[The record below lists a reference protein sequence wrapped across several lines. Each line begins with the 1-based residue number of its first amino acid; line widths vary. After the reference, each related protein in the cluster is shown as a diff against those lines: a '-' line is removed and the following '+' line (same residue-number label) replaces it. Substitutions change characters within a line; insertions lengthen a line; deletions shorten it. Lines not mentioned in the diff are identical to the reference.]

1 MAEHEEELARVRAGL
16 AAQSAVARVL
26 ADAPTLAEAT
36 PRLLAA
42 IGPTLGWE
50 VGALW
55 SVDARDGLLRCQAT
69 WRASPGD
76 DEFERLSLQQAYVEG
91 EGLPGRVWTS
101 GRPQW
106 IADVLSEGNFPRWKG
121 AAREGLR
128 SWFGFPIHDRDRIL
142 GVIEFFTREVR
153 SPDEE
158 ILGLTAMF
166 GDQIGQY
173 VRRRQAEDATRAS
186 ETRQAAILESALDA
200 IITIDAQGHVLAF
213 NPAAE
218 RMFGRRH
225 DEAVGRELAELIVP
239 PSLRAA
245 HRGALERIVA
255 TGEARLLGQR
265 LELTGMRAGG
275 DEFPVELTLAR
286 VELDGAPAFT
296 GYVRDTTERKRA
308 ELRAQILAE
317 TGEDLTASLDLETT
331 LSAVAGLSVPR
342 VADWCVVDLVEAGRR
357 RIERVAVAHA
367 DPSKEALAWELER
380 RFRTDLNAP
389 EGVPKAVRTGR
400 SELMPEISDDLLTTV
415 ARDEHHLAL
424 LRSLGLRSAMIVPL
438 RARGETLGAI
448 SFVAAESGR
457 RFDEDDLA
465 FAEELAR
472 RAALAIANA
481 RTHAERSR
489 IAETLQASLIP
500 PRLPMVPGLTVAS
513 RFRAAGEAYDVGGDF
528 FDLFAVG
535 PSDWM
540 IVMGDVSGKGPEAAA
555 VTALARYTVREAA
568 VHDARPSGVLA
579 RLNEAI
585 LSRQAEGGDRFCTAL
600 VGRLRPGGSGAH
612 LALASG
618 GHPLPLRL
626 DAGGQVEPVGTPG
639 LLLGFDR
646 DLEPE
651 DVEIELQGG
660 DSLLLYTDGVTETPT
675 AAGLLGEDGLATL
688 LERCADLDADALV
701 ERVDRTVVD
710 LQAGAPRDDI
720 AMVALQVVR
729 GSSDEEASPGR
740 EGRLATVSLSR
751 AWHPAGA

>member
-1 MAEHEEELARVRAGL
+1 M
-16 AAQSAVARVL
+16 L

-36 PRLLAA
+36 PRLLEA
-42 IGPTLGWE
+42 IGPSLGWE
-50 VGALW
+50 LGALW
-55 SVDARDGLLRCQAT
+55 AVDARDGLLRCQAT

-76 DEFERLSLQQAYVEG
+76 DEFEQLSLQQAFVPG
-91 EGLPGRVWTS
+91 EGLPGRVWS
-101 GRPQW
+101 RGRPEW
-106 IADVLSEGNFPRWKG
+106 IADVLSERNFPRWEV
-121 AAREGLR
+121 AAREGVK
-128 SWFGFPIHDRDRIL
+128 SWFGFPIR
-142 GVIEFFTREVR
+142 VIEFFTRQLR

-158 ILGLTAMF
+158 ILGLTALF

-173 VRRRQAEDATRAS
+173 LRRRQAEDATRAS

-218 RMFGRRH
+218 RMFGRPH
-225 DEAVGRELAELIVP
+225 GEAIGRELAELIVP
-239 PSLRAA
+239 PSLRDA

-255 TGEARLLGQR
+255 TGQGRLLGQR

-296 GYVRDTTERKRA
+296 GYVRDITERKRA

-317 TGEDLTASLDLETT
+317 TGEDLSASLDLQAT
-331 LSAVAGLSVPR
+331 LDAVAGLSVPR
-342 VADWCVVDLVEAGRR
+342 VADWCVIDLVDAGR

-367 DPSKEALAWELER
+367 DPSREALAWELER
-380 RFRTDLNAP
+380 RFRADLDAP

-400 SELMPEISDDLLTTV
+400 SELIEDIPGALIAAV
-415 ARDEHHLAL
+415 ARDEHHLGL
-424 LRSLGLRSAMIVPL
+424 LRSLGLCSAMIVPL

-472 RAALAIANA
+472 RAALAISNA
-481 RTHAERSR
+481 RIHAERSQV
-489 IAETLQASLIP
+489 AEILQASLLP
-500 PRLPMVPGLTVAS
+500 PRLPMIPGLTVAS

-528 FDLFAVG
+528 FDLFAIG
-535 PSDWM
+535 PRDWL
-540 IVMGDVSGKGPEAAA
+540 IVVGDVSGKGPEAAA

-568 VHDARPSGVLA
+568 VHERLPSGVLA

-600 VGRLRPGGSGAH
+600 VGRLRPGGRGAH

-639 LLLGFDR
+639 LLLGFDS

-651 DVEIELQGG
+651 DVEIELHAG

-675 AAGLLGEDGLATL
+675 AAGLFGEGGLAAL
-688 LERCADLDADALV
+688 LESCADLDADALV
-701 ERVDRTVVD
+701 RVDRTVVD

-720 AMVALQVVR
+720 AMVALQVGQ
-729 GSSDEEASPGR
+729 GSSDGDASPGR
-740 EGRLATVSLSR
+740 QGRLAAFSFS
-751 AWHPAGA
+751 P

>member
-1 MAEHEEELARVRAGL
+1 MGEHEEELARVRAGL

-26 ADAPTLAEAT
+26 VDAPTLAEAT

-42 IGPTLGWE
+42 IGPSLGWE
-50 VGALW
+50 LGALW
-55 SVDARDGLLRCQAT
+55 AVDARDGLLRCEAT
-69 WRASPGD
+69 WRARPGED
-76 DEFERLSLQQAYVEG
+76 VFERLSLDQALVGG
-91 EGLPGRVWTS
+91 EGLPGRILSS

-106 IADVLSEGNFPRWKG
+106 IADVLAEGNFPRWEA

-128 SWFGFPIHDRDRIL
+128 SWFGFPIRDRERIL
-142 GVIEFFTREVR
+142 GVIEFFARELR

-173 VRRRQAEDATRAS
+173 LRRRQAEDATRAS

-200 IITIDAQGHVLAF
+200 IISMDAQGHVLAF
-213 NPAAE
+213 NSAAE
-218 RMFGRRH
+218 RMFGRTQG
-225 DEAVGRELAELIVP
+225 EALGRELGELIVP
-239 PSLRAA
+239 PSLREA
-245 HRGALERIVA
+245 HRKALARIVA

-265 LELTGMRAGG
+265 LELTGMRASG

-296 GYVRDTTERKRA
+296 GYVRDITDRKRA

-331 LSAVAGLSVPR
+331 LGAVTGLCVPR
-342 VADWCVVDLVEAGRR
+342 VADWCVVDLLEDGR
-357 RIERVAVAHA
+357 RIERAAVAHA

-380 RFRTDLNAP
+380 RFRTDLGAP
-389 EGVPKAVRTGR
+389 EGAPKVMRTGKPELI
-400 SELMPEISDDLLTTV
+400 SEIPDALLEAV
-415 ARDEHHLAL
+415 AQDEHHLAL

-457 RFDEDDLA
+457 RFDRDDLA

-489 IAETLQASLIP
+489 VAEILQTSLLP
-500 PRLPMVPGLTVAS
+500 PRLPMIPGLTVAS

-528 FDLFAVG
+528 FDLFAIG
-535 PSDWM
+535 PRDWL

-555 VTALARYTVREAA
+555 ITALARYTVREAA
-568 VHDARPSGVLA
+568 VHEALPSGVLA

-585 LSRQAEGGDRFCTAL
+585 LSHQAEGGDHLCTAL
-600 VGRLRPGGSGAH
+600 VGRLRPGGNGAH

-626 DAGGQVEPVGTPG
+626 DSGGQVEPVGTPG
-639 LLLGFDR
+639 LLLGFAR
-646 DLEPE
+646 DIEPE
-651 DVEIELQGG
+651 DVEIDLRPG

-675 AAGLLGEDGLATL
+675 ADGLLGEGGLAAL
-688 LERCADLDADALV
+688 LESCTDLDADALV
-701 ERVDRTVVD
+701 DRVDRTVVD
-710 LQAGAPRDDI
+710 LQAGDPRDDI
-720 AMVALQVVR
+720 AMVALQVGW
-729 GSSDEEASPGR
+729 GSSDEEASRGR
-740 EGRLATVSLSR
+740 ESQLAAVSLNPVGP
-751 AWHPAGA
+751 PAGA

>member
-1 MAEHEEELARVRAGL
+1 MGEHEEELARVRAGL

-26 ADAPTLAEAT
+26 VDAPTLAEAT

-42 IGPTLGWE
+42 IGPSLGWE
-50 VGALW
+50 LGALW
-55 SVDARDGLLRCQAT
+55 AVDARDGLLRCQAT
-69 WRASPGD
+69 WRARPGED
-76 DEFERLSLQQAYVEG
+76 VFERLSLQQALVDG
-91 EGLPGRVWTS
+91 EGLPGRILSS

-106 IADVLSEGNFPRWKG
+106 IADVLAEGNFPRWEA

-128 SWFGFPIHDRDRIL
+128 SWFGFPIRDRERIL
-142 GVIEFFTREVR
+142 GVIEFFARELR

-173 VRRRQAEDATRAS
+173 LRRRQAEDATRAS

-200 IITIDAQGHVLAF
+200 IISIDAQGHVLAF
-213 NPAAE
+213 NSAAE
-218 RMFGRRH
+218 RMFGRTQR
-225 DEAVGRELAELIVP
+225 EALGRELGELIVP
-239 PSLRAA
+239 PSLRDA
-245 HRGALERIVA
+245 HRKALARIVA

-296 GYVRDTTERKRA
+296 GYVRDITDRKRA

-331 LSAVAGLSVPR
+331 LGAVTGLCVPR
-342 VADWCVVDLVEAGRR
+342 VADWCVVDLLEDGR
-357 RIERVAVAHA
+357 RIERAAVAHA

-380 RFRTDLNAP
+380 RFRTDLGAP
-389 EGVPKAVRTGR
+389 EGTPKVMRTGKPELI
-400 SELMPEISDDLLTTV
+400 SEIPDALLEAV
-415 ARDEHHLAL
+415 AQDEHHLAL

-457 RFDEDDLA
+457 RFDQDDLA
-465 FAEELAR
+465 FAQELAR

-481 RTHAERSR
+481 RTHAERSQV
-489 IAETLQASLIP
+489 AEILQASLLP
-500 PRLPMVPGLTVAS
+500 PRLPMIPGLTVAS

-528 FDLFAVG
+528 FDLFAIG
-535 PSDWM
+535 PRDWL

-555 VTALARYTVREAA
+555 ITALARYTVREAA
-568 VHDARPSGVLA
+568 VHEALPSGVLA

-585 LSRQAEGGDRFCTAL
+585 LGHQAEGGDHLCTAL
-600 VGRLRPGGSGAH
+600 VGHLRPGGNGAH

-626 DAGGQVEPVGTPG
+626 DSGGQVEPVGTPG
-639 LLLGFDR
+639 LLLGFAR
-646 DLEPE
+646 DIEPE
-651 DVEIELQGG
+651 DVEIDLRPG

-675 AAGLLGEDGLATL
+675 ADGLLGEGGLAAL
-688 LERCADLDADALV
+688 LESCTDLDADALV
-701 ERVDRTVVD
+701 DRVDRTVVD
-710 LQAGAPRDDI
+710 LQAGDPRDDI
-720 AMVALQVVR
+720 AMVALQVGW
-729 GSSDEEASPGR
+729 GSSDEEASRGR
-740 EGRLATVSLSR
+740 ESQLAAVSLNPVGP
-751 AWHPAGA
+751 PAGA